1 MQNMDDLPLQIT
13 LSNDYNGSL
22 NKLNNPEYSLKAW
35 LEAYFKIEVSSS
47 ESSRREAFRDIS
59 CFIDYFIKE
68 TGTDDPKYWTP
79 RLSADFK
86 TSLRNT
92 LNEKGTRRWSD
103 RSINRMLAH
112 LKTFAKWIHKH
123 KPFTLGNPMDKIKTI
138 ATASL
143 LNIDRAITKQ
153 ERRQLL
159 DAADKLIKDGGL
171 SKDRNR
177 YKSIEN
183 RPIRK
188 GYRPYRNRAII
199 YLLIETGMRRAA
211 VTKLNMDSIDLIK
224 RIVVADEKG
233 GVTHAYSIS
242 KEGLQAVSDY
252 INLERNIDSGVY
264 NTNALFL
271 PAHASQNRTGR
282 LHPNAINDIWE
293 HVCKSANVENKTP
306 HSARHAMGRHIIE
319 KTGNIAA
326 VQRQL
331 GHKNAAYSMQY
342 SRVTAEELDKVLNDR

>member
-1 MQNMDDLPLQIT
+1 MQNINDLPQQFT
-13 LSNDYNGSL
+13 LSNNELIKVSSPDQ
-22 NKLNNPEYSLKAW
+22 SLKAW
-35 LEAYFKIEVSSS
+35 LEAYFKVEVSSAQ
-47 ESSRREAFRDIS
+47 SSRREAFRDIS
-59 CFIDYFIKE
+59 YFIDYFIRE
-68 TGTDDPKYWTP
+68 TGTDDPKFWTP

-86 TSLRNT
+86 TAIRNT
-92 LNEKGTRRWSD
+92 LNEKGNRRWND

-112 LKTFAKWIHKH
+112 LKTFAKWIHKL
-123 KPFTLGNPMDKIKTI
+123 KPFALGNPMEKIKTI
-138 ATASL
+138 GTASL
-143 LNIDRAITKQ
+143 LSIDRAITKQ

-159 DAADKLIKDGGL
+159 DAADQLIKSGGI

-177 YKSIEN
+177 YKNVEN

-188 GYRPYRNRAII
+188 GYRPYRNRAIV

-211 VTKLNMDSIDLIK
+211 VTKLNIDSIDFK
-224 RIVVADEKG
+224 KKIVTADEKG
-233 GVTHAYSIS
+233 GVAHAYSVS

-252 INLERNIDSGVY
+252 LNLERNIDAVSY
-264 NTNALFL
+264 NSNALFL
-271 PAHASQNRTGR
+271 PSHSSQNRTGR
-282 LHPNAINDIWE
+282 LHPNAINEIWE
-293 HVCKSANVENKTP
+293 QICKSANVENKTP

-331 GHKNAAYSMQY
+331 GHKNPTYSMQY